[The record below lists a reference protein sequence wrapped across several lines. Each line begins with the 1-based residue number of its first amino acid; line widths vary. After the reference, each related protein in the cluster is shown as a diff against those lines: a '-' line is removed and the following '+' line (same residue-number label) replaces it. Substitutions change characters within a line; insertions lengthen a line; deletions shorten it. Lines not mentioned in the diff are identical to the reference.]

1 MAQDIRPAHIRALA
15 EIARRGSFSRAAEAL
30 RISQPAVSLQI
41 RQLET
46 TCGAPL
52 LERIGKRALLTEA
65 GQRLLQRT
73 EPAFAEIDAAVQD
86 LRRRRGEMAGRVRL
100 GAGPTAATYLL
111 PTILGHLRAR
121 YPGLEISLVT
131 NHPADLAAA
140 VVDNELDAALVALP
154 VARRALYVTPVGDD
168 VLVGIAPPGRSR
180 RAMRPSE
187 LVQHPLVLFDRRNNI
202 RQTVETWFKSSG
214 VAPRA
219 VMELG
224 NVEAIKKL
232 VSAGVG
238 LSIVPAIAVQGDA
251 KRAELSLIPLEP
263 PLARRLAVIR
273 RRDKTVSPA
282 LDVVLAALAGRAEA
296 GP

>member
-1 MAQDIRPAHIRALA
+1 MSQDIRPAHIRALA

-30 RISQPAVSLQI
+30 RMSQPAVSLQI

-46 TCGAPL
+46 RCGAPL
-52 LERIGKRALLTEA
+52 LERIGKRALLTDA
-65 GQRLLQRT
+65 GLRLLQRA
-73 EPAFAEIDAAVQD
+73 EPALAEIEAAVQD

-111 PTILGHLRAR
+111 PRILGRLRSG

-154 VARRALYVTPVGDD
+154 VPRRALAITPIGDD
-168 VLVGIAPPGRSR
+168 VLVGIAPPGRR
-180 RAMRPSE
+180 WRPQGPAE
-187 LVQHPLVLFDRRNNI
+187 LARQPLVLFDRRNNI
-202 RQTVETWFKSSG
+202 RQTVEAWFRASG
-214 VAPRA
+214 VTPRA

-238 LSIVPAIAVQGDA
+238 FSVVPMIAVRGEV
-251 KRAELSLIPLEP
+251 KRQELGLIPLAP

-273 RRDKTVSPA
+273 RRDKTVGPA
-282 LDVVLAALAGRAEA
+282 LDVVLAALSAPDLTA
-296 GP
+296 